1 MRQLQ
6 VAYQVPKQGP
16 QGLFGIVM
24 IKTPIQIKINTKIY
38 GRTDIQVNGNSMF
51 NHPQAYTEILA
62 MFKITFK
69 ESDTGSK
76 RKSGIK
82 TSTKMNPV
90 NIMEYE
96 TVIRNKNYKFVSL
109 SVCNAE

>member
-1 MRQLQ
+1 
-6 VAYQVPKQGP
+6 
-16 QGLFGIVM
+16 
-24 IKTPIQIKINTKIY
+24 
-38 GRTDIQVNGNSMF
+38 
-51 NHPQAYTEILA
+51 